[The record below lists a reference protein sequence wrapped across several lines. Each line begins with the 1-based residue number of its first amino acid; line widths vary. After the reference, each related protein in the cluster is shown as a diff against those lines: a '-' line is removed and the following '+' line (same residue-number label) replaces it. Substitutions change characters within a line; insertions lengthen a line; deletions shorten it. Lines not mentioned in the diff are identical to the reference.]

1 MSNKAIKVA
10 SLAVFALGI
19 LSRGKSASSRG
30 SIYWQGGDYSNVPW
44 QAVEFIG
51 RCEGRLLTAY
61 YDVYGW
67 SIAYGNHYYP
77 NGVKVKE
84 GDRITESQAEDMLRH
99 SIGRINKTLSERI
112 PNWSSMN
119 NSQRSAIISFA
130 YNVGSGFYGSPNFE
144 AITNALAN
152 DWNAVPLALEK
163 YVMSGGKK
171 LSGLVRR
178 RKGEGRLWRG
188 EWKSGDGC
196 K

>member
-51 RCEGRLLTAY
+51 SCEGKALASY
-61 YDVYGW
+61 FDVSGW
-67 SIAYGNHYYP
+67 AIGYGNHRYP
-77 NGVKVKE
+77 NGQTVQQ
-84 GDRITESQAEDMLRH
+84 GDVITEDQAEDMLRY
-99 SIGRINKTLSERI
+99 SIDRISRQLEKSV

-119 NSQRSAIISFA
+119 GSQRSAIISFA
-130 YNVGSGFYGSPNFE
+130 YNVGSGFYGNENFA
-144 AITNALAN
+144 AISNALATN
-152 DWNAVPLALEK
+152 WSAVPSALELYSK
-163 YVMSGGKK
+163 SGGKT
-171 LSGLVRR
+171 LQGLVRR
-178 RKGEGRLWRG
+178 RQGEGRLWRG

>member
-19 LSRGKSASSRG
+19 LAKGKTGRSRKSVS
-30 SIYWQGGDYSNVPW
+30 WQGGQYSNVPW

-77 NGVKVKE
+77 DGVKVKE

-99 SIGRINKTLSERI
+99 SIGRISKTLSERI

-130 YNVGSGFYGSPNFE
+130 YNVGSGFYGSQNFE
-144 AITNALAN
+144 AISNALATN
-152 DWNAVPLALEK
+152 WSAVPSALELYSK
-163 YVMSGGKK
+163 SGGKT
-171 LSGLVRR
+171 LQGLVRR
-178 RKGEGRLWRG
+178 RQGEGRLWRG